1 MGQEM
6 EIQKAL
12 FQNIK
17 EKLPQNVSFV
27 HEIAE
32 LLEISYDSAYRRIR
46 GEKDLSFV
54 ELSRISQHFGISIDT
69 LFNVHSNNTV
79 FKTHTLEP
87 ESFTVKEWLNTI
99 LADIK
104 GMNLSREKE
113 IIYSA
118 KDPPVFHYFQFPEV
132 AAFKVFFWEK
142 TLAQFPEYEDK
153 KLRLDDLDQDVW
165 NIGQQIIST
174 SAKIPTIEIW
184 NEDTFNITLRQ
195 IEYYYI
201 SGYFHSKDDIKNLID
216 KVQQWVKHTQKQAE
230 LGFKFLVGSKPE
242 GIENTFKLYENEVV
256 LNDNT
261 IYVRLDNMTAV
272 YLTFNVLCLLIT
284 RDPVFCQ
291 KIEYF
296 LRGLMKKSNL
306 ISLTGAK
313 ERNRFFNKVHHTIDQ
328 FKSRIDL

>member
-1 MGQEM
+1 MGQNL
-6 EIQKAL
+6 EIQKTL
-12 FQNIK
+12 FQKIK
-17 EKLPQNVSFV
+17 EKMPQNVSFV
-27 HEIAE
+27 HEVAE

-46 GEKDLSFV
+46 GEKELSFM

-69 LFNVHSNNTV
+69 LFNIQSDNIV
-79 FKTHTLEP
+79 FKAHSLEP
-87 ESFTVKEWLNTI
+87 GKFTIKEWLELI

-104 GMNLSREKE
+104 NINLSREKE
-113 IIYSA
+113 IIYAA
-118 KDPPVFHYFQFPEV
+118 KDPPIFHYFQFPEV

-142 TLAQFPEYEDK
+142 TLFQFPEYDNK
-153 KLRLDDLDQDVW
+153 KLRLDDFDKDIL

-201 SGYFHSKDDIKNLID
+201 AGYFEKKDDIKNLID
-216 KVQQWVKHTQKQAE
+216 KVQKWVRHIQKQAE
-230 LGFKFLVGSKPE
+230 LGFKFLAWKEPE

-261 IYVRLDNMTAV
+261 IHVTLDDITAV

-284 RDPVFCQ
+284 RDPEFCQ
-291 KIEYF
+291 KIEFY
-296 LRGLMKKSNL
+296 LRGLIKQSNL
-306 ISLTGAK
+306 ISISGT
-313 ERNRFFNKVHHTIDQ
+313 
-328 FKSRIDL
+328 KSFPSL

>member
-1 MGQEM
+1 MGQTI

-12 FQNIK
+12 FQSIK

-46 GEKDLSFV
+46 GEKDLSFI
-54 ELSRISQHFGISIDT
+54 ELSRISQHFGISVDA
-69 LFNVHSNNTV
+69 LFNIHSDNVV

-87 ESFTVKEWLNTI
+87 EKFTIKEWLRII
-99 LADIK
+99 LTDIK
-104 GMNLSREKE
+104 GIGLSREKE
-113 IIYSA
+113 IIYAA
-118 KDPPVFHYFQFPEV
+118 KDPPIFHYFQFPEV

-201 SGYFHSKDDIKNLID
+201 SGYFASKDDLKNLID
-216 KVQQWVKHTQKQAE
+216 KVQKWVKHIQKQAE
-230 LGFKFLVGSKPE
+230 LGFKFLAGKEPE

-261 IYVRLDNMTAV
+261 IFVKLDNLTAV
-272 YLTFNVLCLLIT
+272 YLTFNVLGLLIT

-291 KIEYF
+291 KIEFY
-296 LRGLMKKSNL
+296 LRGLLKKSNL

-313 ERNRFFNKVHHTIDQ
+313 ERNRFFNKLLHTITQ
-328 FKSRIDL
+328 FRDRID

>member
-1 MGQEM
+1 MGQAL

-12 FQNIK
+12 FQKIK

-46 GEKDLSFV
+46 GEKDLSFA
-54 ELSRISQHFGISIDT
+54 ELSKISQHFGISVDT
-69 LFNVHSNNTV
+69 LFNVQSENVV
-79 FKTHTLEP
+79 FKAHHLVP
-87 ESFTVKEWLNTI
+87 GKFTIKDWLGTI
-99 LADIK
+99 LTDMK
-104 GMNLSREKE
+104 GISLSREKE
-113 IIYSA
+113 IIYAA

-142 TLAQFPEYEDK
+142 TLFQFPEYEQK
-153 KLRLDDLDQDVW
+153 KLRLDDLDKDIW
-165 NIGQQIIST
+165 SLGQQIASI

-201 SGYFHSKDDIKNLID
+201 SGYFEKKDDIFNLID
-216 KVQQWVKHTQKQAE
+216 KVTKWIQHIQKQAE
-230 LGFKFLVGSKPE
+230 LGFKFLSGGSPD
-242 GIENTFKLYENEVV
+242 GIENNFKLYENEVV

-261 IYVRLDNMTAV
+261 IYVKLDDLTAV

-284 RDPVFCQ
+284 RDPDFCQ
-291 KIEYF
+291 KIELY
-296 LRGLMKKSNL
+296 LRGLIKQSNL

-313 ERNRFFNKVHHTIDQ
+313 ERNRFFNRLLHTIEQ
-328 FKSRIDL
+328 FRNRIDS